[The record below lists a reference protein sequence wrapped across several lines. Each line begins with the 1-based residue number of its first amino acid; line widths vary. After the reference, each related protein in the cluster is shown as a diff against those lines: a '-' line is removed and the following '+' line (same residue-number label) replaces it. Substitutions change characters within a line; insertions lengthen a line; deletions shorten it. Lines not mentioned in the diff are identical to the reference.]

1 MRTVIAVL
9 AALVFTSLSGS
20 AMAQVELQNK
30 ALVEAGFDAWRN
42 GTGSPYDLLAE
53 DATWTIVGK
62 SEAAKTYPSRRAFIT
77 EVIQPFNAR
86 MSVPLK
92 PTIRNLYATGDAVVI
107 LFDAVGIARDGK
119 EYANTYAWFFE
130 MRGGKVVMAYAF
142 FDSIT
147 FNDLWRRVQP
157 QQP

>member
-1 MRTVIAVL
+1 MRKVITLL
-9 AALVFTSLSGS
+9 AALVFINLSGG
-20 AMAQVELQNK
+20 AMAQAELQNK
-30 ALVEAGFDAWRN
+30 ALVQASFDAWRN

-62 SEAAKTYPSRRAFIT
+62 SEASKTYPSRKAFIT

-86 MSVPLK
+86 MSAPLR
-92 PTIRNLYATGDAVVI
+92 PTIRNLYATEDAVVI
-107 LFDAVGIARDGK
+107 FFDAVGIAGDGK

-130 MRGGKVVMAYAF
+130 MRGGKVVKAHAF

-147 FNDLWRRVQP
+147 FNDLWNRVQP
-157 QQP
+157 RVP